1 MSDDTMAH
9 YGNTVRRLRLG
20 ATPAPTHLVCRP
32 VAAFRIIATDTLADG
47 VVTILQDGEAVLADV
62 PRGFAWASTPIPG
75 DYLVIEPDGSRSH
88 RAAALFEAETQA
100 LPARGAQMQPGQ
112 QLASRHDIRPSG
124 TARVLNADGDVM
136 LPVDAPRARMSEQH
150 FAPFCPGA

>member
-1 MSDDTMAH
+1 MINDSIAN
-9 YGNTVRRLRLG
+9 YGDAICRLPLS
-20 ATPAPTHLVCRP
+20 ATPAPTHIVCRP
-32 VAAFRIIATDTLADG
+32 VAAFRIIATDCLADC
-47 VVTILQDGEAVLADV
+47 VLTVLQDGETVLADV

-100 LPARGAQMQPGQ
+100 VPARGAQMIPGQ

-124 TARVLNADGDVM
+124 SARVLNADGDVM
-136 LPVDAPRARMSEQH
+136 LLSVPVEGLPLVPRYPIA
-150 FAPFCPGA
+150 GA